1 MALAGIEG
9 LSPVMRS
16 HMQIVRLFMRDYAE
30 LNLLVK
36 GEESSDRMIAWA
48 TMNFVSNFNQTPH
61 FTQVGL
67 EYIYGRGWQSL
78 ALSGTTVYLLQSLMI
93 LYGRNHLPFSDG
105 GISINMND
113 KAPLI
118 MQFLSFL
125 QSAYEQDKR
134 NIKTTM
140 NIEQL
145 LCPDSTGL
153 FSDYSV
159 LAGSY
164 GF

>member
-1 MALAGIEG
+1 MALEGIEG
-9 LSPVMRS
+9 LSPLFRAHIQV
-16 HMQIVRLFMRDYAE
+16 VRLYMRDYPE
-30 LNLLVK
+30 LNMLVK

-48 TMNFVSNFNQTPH
+48 TFNFLSDFNMTPH

-67 EYIYGRGWQSL
+67 DYIYGRGWQAM
-78 ALSGTTVYLLQSLMI
+78 ALDGTTIQLLKSLMI
-93 LYGRNHLPFSDG
+93 LYGRNNLPFSDG

-118 MQFLSFL
+118 MQFLSLL
-125 QSAYEQDKR
+125 QSTYEQNKR

-145 LCPDSTGL
+145 LAPDSTGL
-153 FSDYSV
+153 FSDYAFLS
-159 LAGSY
+159 SSF

>member
-1 MALAGIEG
+1 MALEAIEG
-9 LSPVMRS
+9 LSPV
-16 HMQIVRLFMRDYAE
+16 VRQHTQVVRMFMRDFAE

-48 TMNFVSNFNQTPH
+48 TFDFLSDFNGTPP
-61 FTQVGL
+61 FTGVGL
-67 EYIYGRGWQSL
+67 DYIYARGWQSF
-78 ALSGTTVYLLQSLMI
+78 ALRGTVVTLLQSLMI

-118 MQFLSFL
+118 MQFLSFM
-125 QSAYEQDKR
+125 QSAYEQNKR

-145 LCPDSTGL
+145 LSPDSTGL
-153 FSDYSV
+153 FSDYSR
-159 LAGSY
+159 LASSY